1 MPWFSSSRPSPPSRF
16 DSTAIA
22 TLGGAQVALTL
33 LEKMTDGI
41 PVPFVKAAAGTAVEV
56 IKMTQVIQANREECD
71 DLMKRCTSLLIVIL
85 GSLIGKAE
93 QDIPVDLKKRLETLT
108 SNLMSI
114 LSELR
119 LIESRSGKDSI
130 GGKVKAGFYQFDN
143 SRKLT
148 GCSAKL
154 DWALQEFQAMSK
166 VDSCLK
172 DLERHEDLKN
182 EIKESRNEVKDDI
195 KESKQDVKNE
205 IKESRD
211 ELREGQKEIL
221 NAVRDKTTEK
231 ASSSLPSTTMP
242 ACPKIF
248 GRNEYIAMAV
258 SIIMSN
264 TSVRLAILGPGGMG
278 KTSAALC
285 IVHDAQVVSRFD
297 GNIIW
302 VPCEQATSVNL
313 LIELLGKSFLPTSS
327 SSSDRL
333 GEIIAKIKGSG
344 ELYML
349 LLDNFE
355 TPWDIPGQQSEVGDI
370 LALLAS
376 IPTVSFIVTMRAG
389 QPPAAGPVQWT
400 HPKLPPL
407 PPLEIDPA
415 NEAFLM
421 IAPDAAGDSELDTLL
436 KELDCVP
443 LAVTLMARL
452 AEAGEQPSELLTQ
465 WRSER
470 TKLLDQ
476 PDGDRRNSIEVSIK
490 LSLESRLVKSNP
502 DAINLLSVIAVLPAG
517 ASLSRV
523 EEICPSIQKWRAA
536 LRILRNTALVY
547 DSADKTFVQL
557 LSPIRLYILLHH
569 PLQPSP
575 LSDLRKAYFQL
586 AKKGWCNPGQPGFI
600 ENSKE
605 LDAEKV
611 NMENILLQSLT
622 TASAA
627 DDGNSQIIQAAQDY
641 SWYLYWSIPQTTIL
655 EEAITLARASRSD
668 LLPQCLKTLGMMLH
682 QQGMIERAFASYSET
697 KSEYLQAGNNLEAHQ
712 CGYWI
717 GECLR
722 RMNRRDEAYSLLKE
736 EQTELHKLGDRISAN
751 KCSLSLGIM
760 LRDQDK
766 YEEAESLLEEARAEF
781 IKEKDDHNAYESL
794 RLLAGAY
801 IETERYDKA
810 RSALEE
816 VRERH
821 LSVGNPIGVLY
832 CQTRL
837 GQVFCEQGSYKEA
850 WFVLEEARIELEK
863 RGLRNQVYFTES
875 LSWGGRAARM
885 LGKYEEAIS
894 RLEEAKALYTASG
907 DIAWVNW
914 CSRELDLVREAQE
927 SMEQTA

>member
-1 MPWFSSSRPSPPSRF
+1 
-16 DSTAIA
+16 
-22 TLGGAQVALTL
+22 
-33 LEKMTDGI
+33 
-41 PVPFVKAAAGTAVEV
+41 
-56 IKMTQVIQANREECD
+56 
-71 DLMKRCTSLLIVIL
+71 
-85 GSLIGKAE
+85 
-93 QDIPVDLKKRLETLT
+93 
-108 SNLMSI
+108 
-114 LSELR
+114 
-119 LIESRSGKDSI
+119 
-130 GGKVKAGFYQFDN
+130 
-143 SRKLT
+143 
-148 GCSAKL
+148 
-154 DWALQEFQAMSK
+154 MSK

-172 DLERHEDLKN
+172 DLERYEDL
-182 EIKESRNEVKDDI
+182 
-195 KESKQDVKNE
+195 KNE

-285 IVHDAQVVSRFD
+285 IVHDAQIVSRFD
-297 GNIIW
+297 KNIIW

-313 LIELLGKSFLPTSS
+313 LIELLGKSIIPASS

-333 GEIIAKIKGSG
+333 GEIIAKLKASK

-376 IPTVSFIVTMRAG
+376 IPTVSFIITMRAG
-389 QPPAAGPVQWT
+389 QPPASGTVEWT
-400 HPKLPPL
+400 NPKLPPL
-407 PPLEIDPA
+407 PPLEMKPA
-415 NEAFLM
+415 NEAFLR
-421 IAPDAAGDSELDTLL
+421 IAPDAAGDSKLDTLL

-502 DAINLLSVIAVLPAG
+502 DAINLLGAIAVLPAG
-517 ASLSRV
+517 AALSRIA
-523 EEICPSIQKWRAA
+523 EICPSIPKWKAA
-536 LRILRNTALVY
+536 LRILRNTALLY
-547 DSADKTFVQL
+547 DSADQTFVQL
-557 LSPIRLYILLHH
+557 LSPIRSYILLHH
-569 PLQPSP
+569 QLQPAL

-586 AKKGWCNPGQPGFI
+586 ANKGWCDPGQAGFI

-611 NMENILLQSLT
+611 NLETILLQSLT
-622 TASAA
+622 TASAS
-627 DDGNSQIIQAAQDY
+627 DDGNSQIIQAARDY
-641 SWYLYWSIPQTTIL
+641 TWYLNWSLPQTIIL

-668 LLPQCLKTLGMMLH
+668 LLPRCLKTLGMMLYK
-682 QQGMIERAFASYSET
+682 QGMIESSFGSFTEARSEFLLARNN
-697 KSEYLQAGNNLEAHQ
+697 LQAHK

-722 RMNRRDEAYSLLKE
+722 RMNRLDEAYSLLKE
-736 EQTELHKLGDRISAN
+736 EREELLQLGDSITAN
-751 KCSLSLGIM
+751 ECSSSLGAIFM
-760 LRDQDK
+760 DQGK
-766 YEEAESLLEEARAEF
+766 YEEAETLLEEARAEF
-781 IKEKDDHNAYESL
+781 IREKHDQNAYECL
-794 RLLAGAY
+794 RFLADVY
-801 IETERYDKA
+801 INNKQYDKA
-810 RSALEE
+810 QSALEE
-816 VRERH
+816 VKERQ
-821 LSVGNPIGVLY
+821 LRVGDPIGALY
-832 CQTRL
+832 CRATL
-837 GQVFCEQGSYKEA
+837 GEVLCEQGSYKEA
-850 WFVLEEARIELEK
+850 WSVLEEARIELEK
-863 RGLRNQVYFTES
+863 RGLRNQGYFTDS
-875 LSWGGRAARM
+875 LTWGGRAARM

-894 RLEEAKALYTASG
+894 RLEEAKALYSASG
-907 DIAWVNW
+907 NIAWVNW
-914 CSRELDLVREAQE
+914 CSRELDMVRKAQE
-927 SMEQTA
+927 SMERTA

>member
-1 MPWFSSSRPSPPSRF
+1 
-16 DSTAIA
+16 
-22 TLGGAQVALTL
+22 
-33 LEKMTDGI
+33 K
-41 PVPFVKAAAGTAVEV
+41 
-56 IKMTQVIQANREECD
+56 
-71 DLMKRCTSLLIVIL
+71 LI
-85 GSLIGKAE
+85 
-93 QDIPVDLKKRLETLT
+93 
-108 SNLMSI
+108 
-114 LSELR
+114 
-119 LIESRSGKDSI
+119 
-130 GGKVKAGFYQFDN
+130 
-143 SRKLT
+143 

-154 DWALQEFQAMSK
+154 DWGLQEFQVMSK

-182 EIKESRNEVKDDI
+182 EIKESRDDVKD
-195 KESKQDVKNE
+195 E

-211 ELREGQKEIL
+211 ELREGQNEIL
-221 NAVRDKTTEK
+221 NAVREK
-231 ASSSLPSTTMP
+231 ASQKTSSSLPSTTMP

-248 GRNEYIAMAV
+248 GRTEYIAMAV

-285 IVHDAQVVSRFD
+285 IVHDAQVVGRFD

-313 LIELLGKSFLPTSS
+313 LIELLGKSILPNSS
-327 SSSDRL
+327 SSTDRL
-333 GEIIAKIKGSG
+333 GEIIAKLKTSG

-355 TPWDIPGQQSEVGDI
+355 TPWDIPGRQSEVGDI

-376 IPTVSFIVTMRAG
+376 IPTVSFIITMRAG
-389 QPPAAGPVQWT
+389 QPPASGTVEWT
-400 HPKLPPL
+400 DPKLPSL
-407 PPLEIDPA
+407 PPLEMKPA
-415 NEAFLM
+415 NEAFLR

-452 AEAGEQPSELLTQ
+452 AEAGEQPSDLLIQ

-502 DAINLLSVIAVLPAG
+502 DAINLLGAIAVLPSG
-517 ASLSRV
+517 AALSRIA
-523 EEICPSIQKWRAA
+523 EICPSIPKWKAA
-536 LRILRNTALVY
+536 LRTLRNTALVY

-557 LSPIRLYILLHH
+557 LSPIRSYVLLHH
-569 PLQPSP
+569 TLPPAP

-586 AKKGWCNPGQPGFI
+586 ANKGRCDPGDVNFL

-611 NMENILLQSLT
+611 NLETILLQSLT

-627 DDGNSQIIQAAQDY
+627 NVGSSQIIQAAHDY
-641 SWYLYWSIPQTTIL
+641 SWYLKWSLPQTTIL

-668 LLPQCLKTLGMMLH
+668 LLPECLRALGMMLYK
-682 QQGMIERAFASYSET
+682 QDMIERSFGSFSEA
-697 KSEYLQAGNNLEAHQ
+697 KSGFLQARNNLQAHR

-722 RMNRRDEAYSLLKE
+722 RMNRWDEAYSLLNE
-736 EQTELHKLGDRISAN
+736 ERQELLKLGDRISAN
-751 KCSLSLGIM
+751 ECSLSLGIM
-760 LRDQDK
+760 LKDQGK

-781 IKEKDDHNAYESL
+781 IKEKDDHNAYDCL
-794 RLLAGAY
+794 RLLASVY
-801 IETERYDKA
+801 IDTKRYDKA
-810 RSALEE
+810 QSALEE
-816 VRERH
+816 VKERR
-821 LSVGNPIGVLY
+821 LRVGDPIGALY
-832 CQTRL
+832 CQPRR
-837 GQVFCEQGSYKEA
+837 GQVFCEQGNYKEA
-850 WFVLEEARIELEK
+850 WSVLEEARIEFEK
-863 RGLRNQVYFTES
+863 RGLRNDNYFADS

-885 LGKYEEAIS
+885 LGKYEEAIT
-894 RLEEAKALYTASG
+894 RLEEAKALFSASG
-907 DIAWVNW
+907 KTANVNW
-914 CSRELDLVREAQE
+914 CSRELDMVHEAQE
-927 SMEQTA
+927 SMERTA